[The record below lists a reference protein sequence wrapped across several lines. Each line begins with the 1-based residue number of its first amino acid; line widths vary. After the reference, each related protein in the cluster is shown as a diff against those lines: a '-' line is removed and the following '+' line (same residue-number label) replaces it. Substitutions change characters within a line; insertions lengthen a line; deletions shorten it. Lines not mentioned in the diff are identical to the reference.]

1 MNRKNEKTLVTLGDE
16 ELSTVAGAGDI
27 VNSGNPT
34 LDASEHFQFAAG
46 GDIVA
51 FGSFQ
56 DKSLTKLTA
65 KYYDSFNVV
74 TVTPPAV

>member
-56 DKSLTKLTA
+56 DKSLTKLTE

-74 TVTPPAV
+74 R

>member
-27 VNSGNPT
+27 VNSGNT
-34 LDASEHFQFAAG
+34 SLDASEHFQFAAG

-56 DKSLTKLTA
+56 DKSTTKLIE
-65 KYYDSFNVV
+65 KFSNSFNVV
-74 TVTPPAV
+74 G